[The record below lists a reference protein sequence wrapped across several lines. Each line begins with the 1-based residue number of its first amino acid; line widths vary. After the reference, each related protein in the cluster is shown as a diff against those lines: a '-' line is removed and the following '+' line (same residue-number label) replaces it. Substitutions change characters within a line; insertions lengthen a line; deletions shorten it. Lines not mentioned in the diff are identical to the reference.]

1 MTLSTLRR
9 VALSLGLAMTLAA
22 HAVDPVQGRTDAGDT
37 SAQATHASAGAQS
50 LNVRLRALGSTGSGT
65 GGGTTAAAAGPITND
80 QFFQWAGQILAS
92 EFPANPVAKWLV
104 AEGLVWDVRAYA
116 NGNYLAVADNGRAY
130 GLGPVT
136 GNALVDLGPVQA
148 LADPVC
154 SRVDCSGGAAGPE
167 NLFLCGIPLPSRPPG
182 YGEVC
187 ARPPGAGPQVL
198 PDPVC
203 LGTRDCDL
211 IEASVSIRTYE
222 TYRGPLTGT
231 LLFCMGN
238 PGLDVPPQCRAP
250 TSNDANHLGM
260 IAFRFNA
267 PNGGVGPSTSVTFQV
282 LTSTDAVAMNRCVPV
297 GASPYTVF
305 SDANTLRITDS
316 SGRHLYITI
325 RTSGTAC

>member
-1 MTLSTLRR
+1 MALSTPLR
-9 VALSLGLAMTLAA
+9 VLLSLGIVTVLAICSGARADAGHASTAA
-22 HAVDPVQGRTDAGDT
+22 PQVQG
-37 SAQATHASAGAQS
+37 GAES
-50 LNVRLRALGSTGSGT
+50 LNVRLRALAT
-65 GGGTTAAAAGPITND
+65 GGGSTAAAAGPITNE
-80 QFFQWAGQILAS
+80 QFFQWAGQILAT
-92 EFPANPVAKWLV
+92 EFPANPVARWLV

-130 GLGPVT
+130 ALGPAT
-136 GNALVDLGPVQA
+136 GNALVDLGSMQA
-148 LADPVC
+148 FADPVC
-154 SRVDCSGGAAGPE
+154 ARVDCSGGGGAGPA

-198 PDPVC
+198 PDPIC
-203 LGTRDCDL
+203 LGTRDCD
-211 IEASVSIRTYE
+211 ISEASVSIRTYE

-250 TSNDANHLGM
+250 TSNDASHLGM
-260 IAFRFNA
+260 IAFRFNG

-282 LTSTDAVAMNRCVPV
+282 LTSTDAVALNRCVPV

-305 SDANTLRITDS
+305 SDANTLRISDT

>member
-1 MTLSTLRR
+1 MALSTPVR
-9 VALSLGLAMTLAA
+9 VVLSLGLVAVLAVCGGA
-22 HAVDPVQGRTDAGDT
+22 RADAGGSST
-37 SAQATHASAGAQS
+37 AATHTQAGAEP
-50 LNVRLRALGSTGSGT
+50 LNLRLSALGAGRGT
-65 GGGTTAAAAGPITND
+65 GGGSTAAAAGPITNE
-80 QFFQWAGQILAS
+80 QFFQWAGQILAT
-92 EFPANPVAKWLV
+92 EFPANPVARWLV

-116 NGNYLAVADNGRAY
+116 SGNYLAVADNGRAY
-130 GLGPVT
+130 ALGPAT
-136 GNALVDLGPVQA
+136 GNALVDLGSMQA
-148 LADPVC
+148 FADTAC
-154 SRVDCSGGAAGPE
+154 ARIDCSGGGTGAE

-250 TSNDANHLGM
+250 TSNDVNHLGM

-267 PNGGVGPSTSVTFQV
+267 PNGGVGPRTSVTFQV
-282 LTSTDAVAMNRCVPV
+282 LTSTDAVAMNRCVAV

-316 SGRHLYITI
+316 SGRNLYITI